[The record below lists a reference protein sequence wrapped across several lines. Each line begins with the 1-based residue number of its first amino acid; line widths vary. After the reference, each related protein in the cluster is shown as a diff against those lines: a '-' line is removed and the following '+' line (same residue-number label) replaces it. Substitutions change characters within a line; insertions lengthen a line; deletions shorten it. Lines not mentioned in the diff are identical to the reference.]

1 MNYPISVGL
10 DVHKRSISAYSYNIL
25 TDERRVGTFGSD
37 TTPLIAWLK
46 EHREPYRVVY
56 ESGHSGFS
64 LKRTLEA
71 AHITCEI
78 AATSKIDKAKG
89 DRIKTDARN
98 AEDLARL
105 LAAGKLSF
113 VYMPP
118 IDYEGMR
125 DVNRAYVATRD
136 ALAAEKQRISK
147 MCDRYGICCEADMKA
162 WTPEHLTWLN
172 GVTLPSRGASLAM
185 AHYLDERERL
195 FDEKT
200 RILQLIKTFCADDE
214 LRPTIDALRCLK
226 GIAEYTAFCL
236 LVEIVDFTRFD
247 PPSAF
252 GAFLGM
258 VPSEYSSGETRAL
271 GKITK
276 TGNSLVR
283 KAIVES
289 AWSSYRAK
297 RAYKRPVDGV
307 APEIA
312 RAANKANKRLF
323 DKVQGLKAAK
333 KKPCVAV
340 VATARELALWV
351 AAISSACQTGCIDE
365 LEGCL

>member
-25 TDERRVGTFGSD
+25 TDERKVRTFGSD
-37 TTPLIAWLK
+37 TAPLIAWLE
-46 EHREPYRVVY
+46 EHTEPYRVVY

-71 AHITCEI
+71 AHISCEI
-78 AATSKIDKAKG
+78 AATSKMAKAKG
-89 DRIKTDARN
+89 DRIKTDTRN
-98 AEDLARL
+98 AEELARL
-105 LAAGKLSF
+105 LACGKLSF

-118 IDYEGMR
+118 IDFEGMR
-125 DVNRAYVATRD
+125 DVNRAYVTTRD

-147 MCDRYGICCEADMKA
+147 MCDRYGILYDGDLKP

-172 GVTLPSRGASLAM
+172 GITLPSKGASLAM

-200 RILQLIKTFCADDE
+200 RMLGLIKVFCAEDE
-214 LRPTIDALRCLK
+214 LKPTIDALRCLR

-252 GAFLGM
+252 GSFLGL
-258 VPSEYSSGETRAL
+258 VPSEYSSGETRAQ

-297 RAYKRPVDGV
+297 RAYKRPIDGV
-307 APEIA
+307 APEIT

-323 DKVQGLKAAK
+323 DKVQNLKAAK

-351 AAISSACQTGCIDE
+351 AAIAFACQTGCIDG
-365 LEGCL
+365 LEECL